1 MTFLSIIEKLICISS
16 CKSIEILRFVMFLI
30 KKSKNIG
37 AMYVRPLHTCI
48 KKNLENHMGVQ
59 KLIDIVIIDVF
70 IVIYRILLEY
80 MF

>member
-1 MTFLSIIEKLICISS
+1 
-16 CKSIEILRFVMFLI
+16 MFLI